1 MEIEITIELKN
12 CDYYANAIYDT
23 ESNTVTI
30 LKESKMRENETTTIP
45 LNAHSIREQLK
56 KGGIVDQRG
65 VFLGDYIMS
74 SKRQTKTPLSVA
86 AAVITGRAAN
96 GLVEWKVN
104 DDGQLVLLKD
114 YLKDR
119 NLIDDSDAD
128 EN

>member
-1 MEIEITIELKN
+1 MEIKITIKPRN
-12 CDYYANAIYDT
+12 RDCYANAIYDT

-30 LKESKMRENETTTIP
+30 LKESKLRENEIP
-45 LNAHSIREQLK
+45 SIPVNAHIIREQLK

-65 VFLGDYIMS
+65 VFLGGYIMS

-86 AAVITGRAAN
+86 ATVITGRAAN